1 MESVGILR
9 GRRTGHVRQGML
21 CQNGREIRE
30 ILRNVV
36 RALLCTKVG
45 TQGLRLG
52 ITDALGE
59 MKARVWEVTPRVV
72 FLRLSDEDS

>member
-1 MESVGILR
+1 MFGKECFARMVVKYGK
-9 GRRTGHVRQGML
+9 
-21 CQNGREIRE
+21 